1 MLKTAT
7 KKLIWASVF
16 GVAAIG
22 SQAIAQDNYPT
33 KAITL
38 IVPYGAGGTTDLI
51 GRALAEGMGKH
62 LNQTIVVE
70 NKPGAAGSM
79 GANDMVNAK
88 PDGYRI
94 TLAPAGIFRQP
105 YLQATRYDPIKDLR
119 YIAAF
124 ANYDFAIAVAPDSP
138 IKTIQDYVKFIQE
151 NPDKMDFGTPGRF
164 TGNQVVMVE
173 LATAVNGK
181 AVHVPFKSDSE
192 SISSLLGGQMQ
203 AVVSTNIILPFIES
217 GKVRVLA
224 TAAAERPAAF
234 SQVPTLKEAGYGV
247 VVPSPLGVA
256 GPKGL
261 PEEIVKKLDEAVK
274 ATVDSEKFQKA
285 MLDYGVQIKYMDHQA
300 YQALAEKTFVE
311 EKTIVERL
319 GSEQ

>member
-1 MLKTAT
+1 MLKTTLKSCVWAT
-7 KKLIWASVF
+7 VF

-22 SQAIAQDNYPT
+22 GQALAQDAYPN

-105 YLQATRYDPIKDLR
+105 YLQKTRYDPIKDLTF
-119 YIAAF
+119 ISAF
-124 ANYDFAIAVAPDSP
+124 ANYDFAIAVSPESP
-138 IKTIQDYVKFIQE
+138 IQNIHDYVKFIQE

-173 LATAVNGK
+173 LATAVKGK

-192 SISSLLGGQMQ
+192 SISSLLGGQIQ
-203 AVVSTNIILPFIES
+203 SVVSTNIILPFIQS

-234 SQVPTLKEAGYGV
+234 SQVPTLKEAGYDV

-256 GPKGL
+256 GPKDL
-261 PEEIVKKLDEAVK
+261 PADVVAKLDEAIK
-274 ATVDSEKFQKA
+274 ATIETEKFQKS
-285 MLDYGVQIKYMDHQA
+285 MIDYGVQIKYMDHKEYQA
-300 YQALAEKTFVE
+300 YAEKTFVE

-319 GSEQ
+319 GDE